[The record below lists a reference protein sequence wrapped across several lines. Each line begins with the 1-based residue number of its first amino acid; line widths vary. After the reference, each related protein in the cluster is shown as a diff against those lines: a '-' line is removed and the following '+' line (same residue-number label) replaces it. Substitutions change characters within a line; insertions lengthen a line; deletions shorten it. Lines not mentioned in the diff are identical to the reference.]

1 MACASNTT
9 VASLQAALARDHFA
23 VVPAAAM
30 FELLS
35 VQPEHAAALWDLWDE
50 AVPQLDESGA
60 EVYPFKDTLTSYYDL
75 HTAKLDEAP
84 RRAAGHDGCVDG
96 VVTAICR
103 ARVVEHIDPTTNHS
117 VSNFRLHKAWPTAA
131 DRNPVMRAMLQFVA
145 ELLAPSELSPLL
157 SEHGEPARFEA
168 MVSAYRVTRG
178 GHERFELG
186 EPGPEGIHQDSAD
199 LTVVVMMDRRN
210 VAEDAGANRVWS
222 VAQPCGK
229 PSAEDVASGR
239 MLAETTLRDRLDT
252 LLVLDRHVKHEA
264 CEIAPAQPGPAVR
277 DVWTLEVR
285 RPRSKG
291 G

>member
-1 MACASNTT
+1 
-9 VASLQAALARDHFA
+9 
-23 VVPAAAM
+23 M

-35 VQPEHAAALWDLWDE
+35 VQPEHAALWDLWDE

-75 HTAKLDEAP
+75 DTANWTR
-84 RRAAGHDGCVDG
+84 RRARRGHDGWDG

-117 VSNFRLHKAWPTAA
+117 VSNVRLHKAFPAAA

-157 SEHGEPARFEA
+157 SEHGEPRFEA

-199 LTVVVMMDRRN
+199 LTVVSLMDGGTWPRMPEPTACGRSRSRAASRAPRTSRR
-210 VAEDAGANRVWS
+210 GGCWLRRR
-222 VAQPCGK
+222 CGTG
-229 PSAEDVASGR
+229 STRSSSSTATSSTRRARSR
-239 MLAETTLRDRLDT
+239 RRS
-252 LLVLDRHVKHEA
+252 
-264 CEIAPAQPGPAVR
+264 GPAVR

-285 RPRSKG
+285 RPRRKG

>member
-1 MACASNTT
+1 M
-9 VASLQAALARDHFA
+9 
-23 VVPAAAM
+23 
-30 FELLS
+30 
-35 VQPEHAAALWDLWDE
+35 
-50 AVPQLDESGA
+50 
-60 EVYPFKDTLTSYYDL
+60 
-75 HTAKLDEAP
+75 
-84 RRAAGHDGCVDG
+84 
-96 VVTAICR
+96 TAICR

-199 LTVVVMMDRRN
+199 LTVVSLMDRRN

-222 VAQPCGK
+222 LAQPCGK

-239 MLAETTLRDRLDT
+239 MLAETTLRHRLDT

-264 CEIAPAQPGPAVR
+264 CEISPAQPGPAVR
-277 DVWTLEVR
+277 DVWTLDVR
-285 RPRSKG
+285 RPRKKG

>member
-1 MACASNTT
+1 M
-9 VASLQAALARDHFA
+9 
-23 VVPAAAM
+23 
-30 FELLS
+30 
-35 VQPEHAAALWDLWDE
+35 
-50 AVPQLDESGA
+50 
-60 EVYPFKDTLTSYYDL
+60 
-75 HTAKLDEAP
+75 
-84 RRAAGHDGCVDG
+84 
-96 VVTAICR
+96 VTAICR

-199 LTVVVMMDRRN
+199 LTVVSLMDRRN

-222 VAQPCGK
+222 LAQPCGK
-229 PSAEDVASGR
+229 PSATTSRRGGCWLRRRCGTDSTRSSSSTATSSTRRARSRRRSPVVRGARRVDARG
-239 MLAETTLRDRLDT
+239 AEAA
-252 LLVLDRHVKHEA
+252 E
-264 CEIAPAQPGPAVR
+264 
-277 DVWTLEVR
+277 
-285 RPRSKG
+285 
-291 G
+291 

>member
-1 MACASNTT
+1 M
-9 VASLQAALARDHFA
+9 L
-23 VVPAAAM
+23 
-30 FELLS
+30 ELLS
-35 VQPEHAAALWDLWDE
+35 VQGAHAGLWDLWDE

-75 HTAKLDEAP
+75 YTAKLDEAP

-117 VSNFRLHKAWPTAA
+117 VSNFRLHKAWPAAA

-157 SEHGEPARFEA
+157 SEHGEPRFEA

-186 EPGPEGIHQDSAD
+186 EPGRGIHQ
-199 LTVVVMMDRRN
+199 T
-210 VAEDAGANRVWS
+210 
-222 VAQPCGK
+222 
-229 PSAEDVASGR
+229 
-239 MLAETTLRDRLDT
+239 
-252 LLVLDRHVKHEA
+252 
-264 CEIAPAQPGPAVR
+264 AP
-277 DVWTLEVR
+277 T
-285 RPRSKG
+285 
-291 G
+291 